1 MSLLLPDPYAGSML
15 SSVSTPAWMGA
26 SAIAGVIVMKTL
38 DWWLSRRPN
47 RAQENTLIAAADGT
61 TKLIEHLNERIVA
74 LEGRQADLEKRL
86 NDETTQRIE
95 AQEKVSRLRQ
105 RITVLVTV
113 MKHHKIEV
121 PAEDT
126 E

>member
-1 MSLLLPDPYAGSML
+1 MTLPIPDPYAGSML
-15 SSVSTPAWMGA
+15 SSVPAPAWMGA

-38 DWWLSRRPN
+38 DWWLSRRSN

-105 RITVLVTV
+105 RITVLVAV

-121 PAEDT
+121 PAEDM

>member
-1 MSLLLPDPYAGSML
+1 MLPTDPYAGQMI
-15 SSVSTPAWMGA
+15 SSVPAPAWMGA

-38 DWWLSRRPN
+38 DWWLNRRSS

-61 TKLIEHLNERIVA
+61 SALIAHLSERIVA
-74 LEGRQADLEKRL
+74 LEGRQAELEKRL
-86 NDETTQRIE
+86 NEETTQRIE

-126 E
+126 DP

>member
-1 MSLLLPDPYAGSML
+1 MTLPIPDPYAGSML
-15 SSVSTPAWMGA
+15 SSVPAPAWMGA
-26 SAIAGVIVMKTL
+26 SAIAGVIVTKTL
-38 DWWLSRRPN
+38 DWWLSRRSN

-105 RITVLVTV
+105 RITVLVAV